1 MPLALDTDLKLVSIP
16 LTSNISLDCPNPRSI
31 TLNIHIPYLPPD
43 PNNRLYPFNAYCPTK
58 PISSGLMQTVSKKQ
72 HLVDENF
79 DEDFVTQGPKTK
91 CSPSH
96 IEYLKRKFDM
106 HGICVPSRG
115 KSGGFALLWPKQ
127 VYFLQSFSHHH
138 IDVSIQLVDSPLW
151 WRFTGLYGEPDTG
164 QREIT
169 WNLLSRLHDQ
179 SRRAWLC
186 AGDFIEIL
194 DQSEKFG
201 GPPRPIWQIRK
212 FREALDQCDLVDLGF
227 TGTPFTWCNRHSLLS
242 VVSVCGVLKQ
252 LSCSRSNVR
261 KWLRKPDVVA
271 KGMEHLRVV
280 VDASMVEEMLQ
291 PYTSTEVKKARWI
304 ISPVQSAF
312 VPGRL
317 ISDNVLLS
325 FELNHFLNTKTQGEW
340 GWMVLKLDVSKAYD
354 KVEWSFLEQASPDN
368 SQTICEVLET
378 YREASGQ
385 EINFSKSS
393 VTFSRNTR
401 EEVCQYLAGK
411 EILIKAVLQA
421 VPSYAM
427 GCFKWPFSLL
437 KEIQGCRW
445 RVGSGTQI
453 RIWAD
458 PWLPRPRSYR
468 PITPVPV
475 SLTEEMFWLVDSDII
490 LSIPLSRIGAPD
502 MFIWHYSYSDIF
514 SVQSAYHLA
523 CSLENRLCSSSS
535 QVLEQ
540 SWWRRVWQAKI
551 PNKVKVF
558 VWRACLNALPTGDN
572 LARHIPNTSAKC
584 PFCGCSK
591 EDRIHV
597 FVLCPFARQVWGL
610 STIPLSLSSLQ
621 VPDFWGWMQAVAAAP
636 PPGCIKINFDDATF
650 RKGLELG
657 AGVVARDK
665 NGACV
670 AWLSRRFDRL
680 GNAEIAEAMAAKEAI
695 HLAVQRGWRSIIIEG
710 DCANLIHKLQASEP
724 DYSVTG
730 PIVMDIQEAASN
742 FLSVPLSLFDG
753 V

>member
-1 MPLALDTDLKLVSIP
+1 MPPGLNSTHLVLIP
-16 LTSNISLDCPNPRSI
+16 KCKTPEFLSQFRPISLCNVIYKIASKVI
-31 TLNIHIPYLPPD
+31 A
-43 PNNRLYPFNAYCPTK
+43 NRLR
-58 PISSGLMQTVSKKQ
+58 V
-72 HLVDENF
+72 
-79 DEDFVTQGPKTK
+79 
-91 CSPSH
+91 
-96 IEYLKRKFDM
+96 
-106 HGICVPSRG
+106 
-115 KSGGFALLWPKQ
+115 
-127 VYFLQSFSHHH
+127 FL
-138 IDVSIQLVDSPLW
+138 D
-151 WRFTGLYGEPDTG
+151 R
-164 QREIT
+164 
-169 WNLLSRLHDQ
+169 
-179 SRRAWLC
+179 
-186 AGDFIEIL
+186 
-194 DQSEKFG
+194 
-201 GPPRPIWQIRK
+201 
-212 FREALDQCDLVDLGF
+212 
-227 TGTPFTWCNRHSLLS
+227 
-242 VVSVCGVLKQ
+242 
-252 LSCSRSNVR
+252 
-261 KWLRKPDVVA
+261 
-271 KGMEHLRVV
+271 
-280 VDASMVEEMLQ
+280 
-291 PYTSTEVKKARWI
+291 I

-325 FELNHFLNTKTQGEW
+325 FELNHFLNTKTRGEW

-354 KVEWSFLEQASPDN
+354 KVEWSFLEQVMSKWYTIWFPSSGERTRQGDHLSPYLFLLCTESFCSLLQHVEREGRIWGVAVCRGAPTISHLLFADGTLIFSQASPDN

-401 EEVCQYLAGK
+401 DEGNRGKNKTHWVSWNRLCESKLLGGLGFRHLHLFNLAMLAK
-411 EILIKAVLQA
+411 QLWRILRHPDCLLSLVLQA
-421 VPSYAM
+421 RYFPSRDI
-427 GCFKWPFSLL
+427 FSATLGSHPSFTWRSVMATHDL
-437 KEIQGCRW
+437 FRAGCRW

-458 PWLPRPRSYR
+458 PWLPRPRSFR

-558 VWRACLNALPTGDN
+558 VWQACLNALPTGDN

-584 PFCGCSK
+584 PFCCSK

-621 VPDFWGWMQAVAAAP
+621 VPDFWGWMQAVAAGLDAP

-742 FLSVPLSLFDG
+742 FLFCSFEFVRRRVML
-753 V
+753 